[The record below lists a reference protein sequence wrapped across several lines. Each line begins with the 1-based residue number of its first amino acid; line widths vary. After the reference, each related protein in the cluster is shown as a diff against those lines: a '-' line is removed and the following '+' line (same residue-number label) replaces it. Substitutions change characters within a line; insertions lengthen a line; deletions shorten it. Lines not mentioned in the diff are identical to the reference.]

1 MPRDRERAWLNDMLS
16 RAERA
21 ESFVAGIDRAAF
33 GTDLK
38 TQEAVVRCLEV
49 IGEACKRVSDETL
62 GHRSEIDW
70 RQIRGMRDR
79 LIHNY
84 DQIDL
89 DIVWRTVQEDLQPM
103 KAAVRHLLTIVP

>member
-1 MPRDRERAWLNDMLS
+1 
-16 RAERA
+16 
-21 ESFVAGIDRAAF
+21 
-33 GTDLK
+33 
-38 TQEAVVRCLEV
+38 
-49 IGEACKRVSDETL
+49 
-62 GHRSEIDW
+62 
-70 RQIRGMRDR
+70 MRDR